1 MKKFLVGLVSDVQGR
16 SDEMALLA
24 ILGVL
29 TFLGLQIFA
38 VVVRQQHFEP
48 EAFGLGF
55 GAAIGAAATGM
66 GLKSHLGG

>member
-1 MKKFLVGLVSDVQGR
+1 MKSFLIGFVSDVQGR

-29 TFLGLQIFA
+29 TFLSLQIF
-38 VVVRQQHFEP
+38 VVVARHQNFEP
-48 EAFGLGF
+48 ESFGVGF

-66 GLKSHLGG
+66 GLKSRFGG

>member
-1 MKKFLVGLVSDVQGR
+1 MKAFLLGLVSDEQGR

-29 TFLGLQIFA
+29 TFIALQIFA
-38 VVVRQQHFEP
+38 VVVRHQHFEP
-48 EAFGLGF
+48 EAFGVGF

-66 GLKSHLGG
+66 GLKSRLGG